1 MYDCSLILQD
11 QTWPWTEELEVLS
24 HLEAEDVA
32 KFVPMLLSRTFI
44 ECYIAGTNIN
54 FFFPFVSSCLGVQ
67 TYIYF
72 ISGNVED
79 IEAESMVKHVEDVL
93 FNDPKPKC
101 RPLFPS
107 QHLTNRVVK
116 LEEGMKYFYHQD
128 GSNPSDENS
137 ALVHYIQVLL
147 VSDLYWPFEVFFCWL
162 TETSVTVNRFIE
174 MTLP

>member
-1 MYDCSLILQD
+1 M
-11 QTWPWTEELEVLS
+11 
-24 HLEAEDVA
+24 ED
-32 KFVPMLLSRTFI
+32 
-44 ECYIAGTNIN
+44 N
-54 FFFPFVSSCLGVQ
+54 
-67 TYIYF
+67 
-72 ISGNVED
+72 
-79 IEAESMVKHVEDVL
+79 EAESMVKHVEDVL

-137 ALVHYIQVLL
+137 ALVHYIQVLVQIRRWL
-147 VSDLYWPFEVFFCWL
+147 FRETILLWWL
-162 TETSVTVNRFIE
+162 TKTLVATNRFIE